1 MNLEKL
7 HNAIA
12 AVCPIHGVSVGDG
25 ENKTTWTIS
34 FKDEA
39 TNEEKAA
46 AHAVIDAAD
55 LSILD
60 EPETYTPYEFLQRF
74 TLEEQTAIEASTDI
88 GVKLFLRK
96 LSSVS
101 VVIPDFQDTI
111 DGMNYLVSKGLITE
125 ARKAEILS

>member
-1 MNLEKL
+1 MNTIKL

-12 AVCPIHGVSVGDG
+12 EVCPINGISIGDATD
-25 ENKTTWTIS
+25 KTTWAFNAQES
-34 FKDEA
+34 A
-39 TNEEKAA
+39 TAEQIAA
-46 AHAVIDAAD
+46 AQAVIDNAD

>member
-1 MNLEKL
+1 MNLDKL
-7 HNAIA
+7 KKDIA
-12 AVCPIHGVSVGDG
+12 AVCPVSEICIGATGD
-25 ENKTTWTIS
+25 KTTWTFS
-34 FKDEA
+34 VLESATPEQVEA
-39 TNEEKAA
+39 AQ
-46 AHAVIDAAD
+46 AVIDAAD